1 MDNRHVIH
9 HALMTRQLASRSPH
23 LRSQI
28 LSGQSGN
35 GGHDAVHPPSQKS
48 HTQKGVARSCT
59 DEDVANRHAHNG
71 SCRGARRDLRPLT
84 LTGTLS
90 LIGAHGRPTPS
101 ETGSMA
107 AHDGGHAQRRSCYHR
122 ATVPRAGLSS
132 RNYHHSGAIFSSRRT
147 RCR

>member
-1 MDNRHVIH
+1 MENRHVIH
-9 HALMTRQLASRSPH
+9 HALMTRQLASRSPQ

-59 DEDVANRHAHNG
+59 DEDVANCHAHNG

-84 LTGTLS
+84 LTV
-90 LIGAHGRPTPS
+90 GAHGRPTPS
-101 ETGSMA
+101 ETGLMA
-107 AHDGGHAQRRSCYHR
+107 AHDGGHTQRRSCYHR
-122 ATVPRAGLSS
+122 VTVPRAGLSS
-132 RNYHHSGAIFSSRRT
+132 RNHHHSGAIFSSRRT